1 MSRTRTAYAALADS
15 LVARDAAGALQPLE
29 VVVLATPALAAVTT
43 AAAGVG
49 LTAGAAMGTAIAT
62 GATAVKGDEE
72 EPATPPEATGLLSSG
87 DATSLI
93 GRRLAAL
100 SA

>member
-1 MSRTRTAYAALADS
+1 MPETRTALAALADA
-15 LVARDAAGALQPLE
+15 LVGSDRSGALLPLDT
-29 VVVLATPALAAVTT
+29 VVLATPALAAVTT

-49 LTAGAAMGTAIAT
+49 VTAGAAMGTAIAT

-72 EPATPPEATGLLSSG
+72 EPASPPQSSG
-87 DATSLI
+87 LSAGLDATSLLSS
-93 GRRLAAL
+93 RRTAL

>member
-1 MSRTRTAYAALADS
+1 MPDTRAAFAALADS
-15 LVARDAAGALQPLE
+15 LVPRGATGALQPLGT
-29 VVVLATPALAAVTT
+29 VVLATPALAAVTT

-72 EPATPPEATGLLSSG
+72 EPATPPSATGPMSSC
-87 DATSLI
+87 DATTLI
-93 GRRLAAL
+93 GHRRTALAA
-100 SA
+100 